1 MFISVYLT
9 QCVAVMQLL
18 GCRAVETE
26 ASGNILRTQ
35 ENLKKCVNFITG
47 VCSFTKYQ
55 ALWARSAQ
63 AD

>member
-35 ENLKKCVNFITG
+35 ENLKKMCELYHRG
-47 VCSFTKYQ
+47 VQ
-55 ALWARSAQ
+55 LH
-63 AD
+63 